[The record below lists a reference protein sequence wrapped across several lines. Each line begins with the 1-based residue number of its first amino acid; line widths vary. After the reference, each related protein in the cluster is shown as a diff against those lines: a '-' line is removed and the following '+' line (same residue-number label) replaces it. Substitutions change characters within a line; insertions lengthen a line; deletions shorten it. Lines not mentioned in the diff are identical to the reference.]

1 MPPLAFRSVSRL
13 SAAPSPQLGDDPPLL
28 SSPLGVGGIRQR
40 NPQKPSWQ
48 GPAHPPHCGCWPLRP
63 LRLCCEGRPPEGGA
77 GQTWAQ
83 VGGHGW
89 GARVGRGVPGGFT
102 CWLQAAGQLEG
113 RRGQQGFSECGGE
126 GGVGCGRR
134 VQSQEPEEL
143 QARSS
148 RARTVGRGNGIH
160 LESSRISAGLRGRGA
175 VKRAW

>member
-28 SSPLGVGGIRQR
+28 SSPLGAGGIRQR

-89 GARVGRGVPGGFT
+89 GAQVGGGGPRRLHLLAPGGR
-102 CWLQAAGQLEG
+102 AAGGPEGPAGFQRVWRRG
-113 RRGQQGFSECGGE
+113 RRGLRAEGPVPGARGASSPVLKGPDGRAGKWHSLGKQQDL
-126 GGVGCGRR
+126 GRC
-134 VQSQEPEEL
+134 
-143 QARSS
+143 AR
-148 RARTVGRGNGIH
+148 RW
-160 LESSRISAGLRGRGA
+160 A